1 MPIQVNTRQ
10 SPLSEIFFLPRV
22 NPTSKIR
29 SFVPVKTTHLNIV
42 NLLFPIFNFQFSI
55 IMEEIAEIINGTL
68 HAGTPVKIT
77 EYSIDS
83 RSVVDP
89 VHTLFFAL
97 KGRNHNAHD
106 YIHTLYDDGIRS
118 FVISEFRDSFRQLT
132 EANFI
137 MVPNVLAALQ
147 LLAAHHR
154 QQVQA
159 EVIGITGSN
168 GKTVV
173 KEWLYQ
179 LLVNDYFVYRS
190 PRSYNSQVGVP
201 LSLLGIDRKA
211 DLAIIEAGIS
221 QKGEMQ
227 RLQQMIR
234 PDMGIFTHLG
244 DAHAENF
251 SSQQEKLAEKAL
263 LFSSC
268 KWIIGQDGKA
278 LDFIK
283 TQVPSTVSFLTW
295 GENHTA
301 NVQVKTLNVSSIRRE
316 VEVTYQYKTFVL
328 RIPFVD
334 IASFENCMNAVCVL
348 ILKQQEPSRITEK
361 VARLSAIAMRLEIKE
376 GINNCTLINDYYN
389 SDPSSFQLALNI
401 LATQDASKERVV
413 ILSDFMDTGR
423 AGSDLYPSIAETLRQ
438 ANISLFIGIGK
449 RLSEQRHDFASNS
462 RFYEDTEHFLRQEE
476 RENFK
481 DQVILIKGARVF
493 QFEFIAGF
501 LQKQSHGTVLEVDLD
516 AMVHNL
522 NHFRRLTDAHLAVM
536 VKAFSY
542 GSGSREIASLLQYHR
557 VDYLMVAFADEGIEL
572 RAAGITIP
580 IAVMNPERE
589 AFDNMI
595 MFNLE
600 PEIYA
605 LDILEDFNGALRKH
619 GIKRFPVH
627 IKLNTGMNRSGF
639 DERDI
644 PRLLAFFEAERAVYI
659 RSLFSHLAGSDE
671 AVHDEF
677 TLGQI
682 HLFERMTQQIQA
694 RFDYKIW
701 RHILNSA
708 GIERF
713 PRYHFDMVRLGIGL
727 HGISAV
733 QADLIPVSSF
743 KTYISSIREVPEGQS
758 IGYGRKSFTSRPSR
772 IAVIMVGYA
781 DGLNRHLSN
790 RAGQVFVKG
799 KRVPIIGNICM
810 DTCMI
815 DVTGTDAAVGDEV
828 EIFGKHIPVTKVAEQ
843 LGTIPYEV
851 LTGISQRV
859 KRVYY
864 KE

>member
-1 MPIQVNTRQ
+1 MN
-10 SPLSEIFFLPRV
+10 EI
-22 NPTSKIR
+22 T
-29 SFVPVKTTHLNIV
+29 
-42 NLLFPIFNFQFSI
+42 
-55 IMEEIAEIINGTL
+55 EIINGTL
-68 HAGTPVKIT
+68 HSGIPVEIT

-83 RSVVDP
+83 RSVVTRE
-89 VHTLFFAL
+89 HTLFFAL
-97 KGRNHNAHD
+97 TGNNHNGHD
-106 YIHTLYDDGIRS
+106 YIRTLYTDGVRA
-118 FVISEFRDSFRQLT
+118 FVISEFREEFNQLT
-132 EANFI
+132 GANF
-137 MVPNVLAALQ
+137 MVVENVLTALQ
-147 LLAAHHR
+147 QLAAHHR
-154 QQVQA
+154 QHTQA

-179 LLVNDYFVYRS
+179 LLANDHAVYRS

-201 LSLLGIDRKA
+201 LSLLGIDPKTEI
-211 DLAIIEAGIS
+211 AIIEAGIS

-227 RLQQMIR
+227 HLQQMIQ
-234 PDMGIFTHLG
+234 PTIGIFTHLG
-244 DAHAENF
+244 DAHGENF
-251 SSQQEKLAEKAL
+251 ASREEKLAEKAQ
-263 LFSSC
+263 LFTSC
-268 KWIIGQDGKA
+268 QWVIGQTGEA
-278 LDFIK
+278 LEYIK
-283 TQVPSTVSFLTW
+283 TRVPSTTSFLLW
-295 GENHTA
+295 GEDPKADIHVKTMNIALGHRE
-301 NVQVKTLNVSSIRRE
+301 VQV
-316 VEVTYQYKTFVL
+316 TFGNKHFIL
-328 RIPFVD
+328 DIPFPD
-334 IASFENCMNAVCVL
+334 IASYENCMNAVSIL
-348 ILKQQEPSRITEK
+348 LLKQYSPDVITSR
-361 VARLSAIAMRLEIKE
+361 VQQLSAIAMRMEIKD
-376 GINNCTLINDYYN
+376 GINNCTLVNDYYN

-413 ILSDFMDTGR
+413 ILSDFMDTGK
-423 AGSDLYPSIAETLRQ
+423 AGDDLYPSIAETLRQ

-449 RLSEQRHDFASNS
+449 HLSEHRHDFSANS

-476 RENFK
+476 RDNFNN
-481 DQVILIKGARVF
+481 QIILIKGARAF
-493 QFEFIAGF
+493 QFEYIAGF
-501 LQKQSHGTVLEVDLD
+501 LQKQSHSTILEVDLD

-522 NHFRRLTDAHLAVM
+522 NHFRSLTDAHIAVM

-542 GSGSREIASLLQYHR
+542 GSGSREVASLLQYHR

-605 LDILEDFNGALRKH
+605 LDILEDFNRALNKH

-639 DERDI
+639 DEQDI
-644 PRLLAFFEAERAVYI
+644 PYLLEFFQTERSVYI
-659 RSLFSHLAGSDE
+659 RSMFSHLAGSDE
-671 AVHDEF
+671 TMHDEF

-682 HLFERMTQQIQA
+682 HLFERMTERIQA
-694 RFDYKIW
+694 QFNYKIW

-713 PRYHFDMVRLGIGL
+713 PQYHFDMVRLGIGL
-727 HGISAV
+727 HGISATHANL
-733 QADLIPVSSF
+733 QPVSSF

-758 IGYGRKSFTSRPSR
+758 IGYGRKSYTTRPSR
-772 IAVIMVGYA
+772 IAVIPVGYA

-790 RAGQVFVKG
+790 RVGNVFIKG

-815 DVTGTDAAVGDEV
+815 DVTDTNATIGDEV
-828 EIFGKHIPVTKVAEQ
+828 EIFGKHILVTELSKQ
-843 LGTIPYEV
+843 LGTIPYEI
-851 LTGISQRV
+851 LTGISHRV

>member
-1 MPIQVNTRQ
+1 MN
-10 SPLSEIFFLPRV
+10 
-22 NPTSKIR
+22 
-29 SFVPVKTTHLNIV
+29 
-42 NLLFPIFNFQFSI
+42 
-55 IMEEIAEIINGTL
+55 EIAEIINGTL
-68 HAGTPVKIT
+68 HSGIPVEIM

-83 RSVVDP
+83 RSVVTP
-89 VHTLFFAL
+89 EHTLFFAL
-97 KGRNHNAHD
+97 TGNNHNGHD
-106 YIHTLYDDGIRS
+106 YIRTLYSDGMRA
-118 FVISEFRDSFRQLT
+118 FVISEFREEFNQLT
-132 EANFI
+132 GANFI
-137 MVPNVLAALQ
+137 VVENVLTALQ
-147 LLAAHHR
+147 QLAAHHR
-154 QQVQA
+154 QHTQA

-179 LLVNDYFVYRS
+179 LLVNDHAVYRS

-201 LSLLGIDRKA
+201 LSLLGIDPKTEI
-211 DLAIIEAGIS
+211 AIIEAGIS

-227 RLQQMIR
+227 HLQQMIQ
-234 PDMGIFTHLG
+234 PTIGIFTHLG
-244 DAHAENF
+244 DAHGENF
-251 SSQQEKLAEKAL
+251 ASREEKLAEKAQ
-263 LFSSC
+263 LFTSC
-268 KWIIGQDGKA
+268 QWVIGQTGEA
-278 LDFIK
+278 LEYIK
-283 TQVPSTVSFLTW
+283 TRVPSTTSFLLW
-295 GENHTA
+295 GEDPKADIHVKTMNIALGHRE
-301 NVQVKTLNVSSIRRE
+301 VQV
-316 VEVTYQYKTFVL
+316 TFGNKHFIL
-328 RIPFVD
+328 DIPFPD
-334 IASFENCMNAVCVL
+334 IASYENCMNAVSIL
-348 ILKQQEPSRITEK
+348 LLKQYSPNVIISR
-361 VARLSAIAMRLEIKE
+361 VQQLSAIAMRMEIKD
-376 GINNCTLINDYYN
+376 GINNCTLVNDYYN

-413 ILSDFMDTGR
+413 ILSDFMDTGKS
-423 AGSDLYPSIAETLRQ
+423 GDDLYPSIAETLRQ

-449 RLSEQRHDFASNS
+449 HLSEHRHDFAANS

-476 RENFK
+476 RDNFNN
-481 DQVILIKGARVF
+481 QIILIKGARAF
-493 QFEFIAGF
+493 QLEYIAGF
-501 LQKQSHGTVLEVDLD
+501 LQKQSHSTILEVDLD

-522 NHFRRLTDAHLAVM
+522 NHFRSLTDAHIAVM

-605 LDILEDFNGALRKH
+605 LDILEDFNQALNKH

-639 DERDI
+639 DEQDI
-644 PRLLAFFEAERAVYI
+644 PQLLEFFGTERSVYI
-659 RSLFSHLAGSDE
+659 RSIFSHLAGSDE
-671 AVHDEF
+671 TMHDEF

-682 HLFERMTQQIQA
+682 HLFERMTERIQTQ
-694 RFDYKIW
+694 FNYKIW

-713 PRYHFDMVRLGIGL
+713 PQYHFDMVRLGIGL
-727 HGISAV
+727 HGISATHANL
-733 QADLIPVSSF
+733 QPVSSF
-743 KTYISSIREVPEGQS
+743 KTYISSIRNVPEGQS
-758 IGYGRKSFTSRPSR
+758 IGYGRKSYTTRSSR
-772 IAVIMVGYA
+772 IAVIPVGYA

-790 RAGQVFVKG
+790 RVGNVFIKG

-815 DVTGTDAAVGDEV
+815 DVTDTNATIGDEV
-828 EIFGKHIPVTKVAEQ
+828 EIFGKHILVTELSEQ
-843 LGTIPYEV
+843 LGTIPYEI
-851 LTGISQRV
+851 LTGISHRV

>member
-1 MPIQVNTRQ
+1 MN
-10 SPLSEIFFLPRV
+10 
-22 NPTSKIR
+22 
-29 SFVPVKTTHLNIV
+29 
-42 NLLFPIFNFQFSI
+42 
-55 IMEEIAEIINGTL
+55 EIAEIINGTL
-68 HAGTPVKIT
+68 HSGIPVEIT

-83 RSVVDP
+83 RSVVTP
-89 VHTLFFAL
+89 EHTLFFAL
-97 KGRNHNAHD
+97 TGNNHNGHD
-106 YIHTLYDDGIRS
+106 YIRTLYTDGVRA
-118 FVISEFRDSFRQLT
+118 FVISEFREEFNQLT
-132 EANFI
+132 GANFI
-137 MVPNVLAALQ
+137 VVENVLTALQ
-147 LLAAHHR
+147 QLAAHHR
-154 QQVQA
+154 QHTQA

-179 LLVNDYFVYRS
+179 LLANDHAVYRS

-201 LSLLGIDRKA
+201 LSLLGIDPKTEI
-211 DLAIIEAGIS
+211 AIIEAGIS

-227 RLQQMIR
+227 HLQQMIQ
-234 PDMGIFTHLG
+234 PTIGIFTHLG
-244 DAHAENF
+244 DAHGENF
-251 SSQQEKLAEKAL
+251 ASREEKLAEKAQ
-263 LFSSC
+263 LFTSC
-268 KWIIGQDGKA
+268 QWVIGQTGEA
-278 LDFIK
+278 LEYIK
-283 TQVPSTVSFLTW
+283 TRVPSTTSFLLW
-295 GENHTA
+295 GEDPKADIHVKTMNIALGHRE
-301 NVQVKTLNVSSIRRE
+301 VQV
-316 VEVTYQYKTFVL
+316 TFGNKHFIL
-328 RIPFVD
+328 DIPFPD
-334 IASFENCMNAVCVL
+334 IASYENCMNAVSIL
-348 ILKQQEPSRITEK
+348 LLKQYSPDVITSR
-361 VARLSAIAMRLEIKE
+361 VQQLSAIAMRMEIKD
-376 GINNCTLINDYYN
+376 GINNCTLVNDYYN

-413 ILSDFMDTGR
+413 ILSDFMDTGK
-423 AGSDLYPSIAETLRQ
+423 AGDDLYPSIAETLRQ

-449 RLSEQRHDFASNS
+449 HLSEHRHDFSANS

-476 RENFK
+476 RDNFNN
-481 DQVILIKGARVF
+481 QIILIKGARAF
-493 QFEFIAGF
+493 QFEYIAGF
-501 LQKQSHGTVLEVDLD
+501 LQKQSHSTILEVDLD

-522 NHFRRLTDAHLAVM
+522 NHFRSLTDAHIAVM

-605 LDILEDFNGALRKH
+605 LDILEDFNRALNKH

-639 DERDI
+639 DEQDL
-644 PRLLAFFEAERAVYI
+644 PQLLEFFQTERSVYI
-659 RSLFSHLAGSDE
+659 RSMFSHLAGSDE
-671 AVHDEF
+671 TVHDEF

-682 HLFERMTQQIQA
+682 HLFERMTERIQA
-694 RFDYKIW
+694 QFNYKIW

-713 PRYHFDMVRLGIGL
+713 PQYHFDMVRLGIGL
-727 HGISAV
+727 HGISATHANL
-733 QADLIPVSSF
+733 QPVSSF
-743 KTYISSIREVPEGQS
+743 KTYISSIRNVPTDQS
-758 IGYGRKSFTSRPSR
+758 IGYGRKSYTTRPSR
-772 IAVIMVGYA
+772 IAVIPVGYA

-790 RAGQVFVKG
+790 RVGNVFIKG

-815 DVTGTDAAVGDEV
+815 DVTDTNATIGDEV
-828 EIFGKHIPVTKVAEQ
+828 EIFGKHILVSELSEQ
-843 LGTIPYEV
+843 LGTIPYEI
-851 LTGISQRV
+851 LTGISHRV

>member
-1 MPIQVNTRQ
+1 MN
-10 SPLSEIFFLPRV
+10 
-22 NPTSKIR
+22 
-29 SFVPVKTTHLNIV
+29 
-42 NLLFPIFNFQFSI
+42 
-55 IMEEIAEIINGTL
+55 EIAEIINGTL
-68 HAGTPVKIT
+68 HSGIPVEIM

-83 RSVVDP
+83 RSVVTP
-89 VHTLFFAL
+89 EHTLFFAL
-97 KGRNHNAHD
+97 TGNNHNGHD
-106 YIHTLYDDGIRS
+106 YIRTLYSDGMRA
-118 FVISEFRDSFRQLT
+118 FVISEFREEFNQLT
-132 EANFI
+132 GANFI
-137 MVPNVLAALQ
+137 VVENVLTALQ
-147 LLAAHHR
+147 QLAAHHR
-154 QQVQA
+154 QHMQA

-179 LLVNDYFVYRS
+179 LLANDHTVYRS

-201 LSLLGIDRKA
+201 LSLLGIDPKTEI
-211 DLAIIEAGIS
+211 AIIEAGIS

-227 RLQQMIR
+227 HLLQMIQ
-234 PDMGIFTHLG
+234 PTIGIFTHLG
-244 DAHAENF
+244 DAHGENF
-251 SSQQEKLAEKAL
+251 ASKEEKLAEKAQ
-263 LFSSC
+263 LFTSC
-268 KWIIGQDGKA
+268 QWVIGQTGEA
-278 LDFIK
+278 LEYIK
-283 TQVPSTVSFLTW
+283 TRVPSTTSFLLW
-295 GENHTA
+295 GEDPQADIHVKTMNITLGHRE
-301 NVQVKTLNVSSIRRE
+301 VQV
-316 VEVTYQYKTFVL
+316 TFGNKHFIL
-328 RIPFVD
+328 DIPFPD
-334 IASFENCMNAVCVL
+334 IASYENCMSAVSIL
-348 ILKQQEPSRITEK
+348 LLKQYSPDVITSR
-361 VARLSAIAMRLEIKE
+361 VQQLSAIAMRMEIKD
-376 GINNCTLINDYYN
+376 GINNCTLVNDYYN

-413 ILSDFMDTGR
+413 ILSDFMDTGKS
-423 AGSDLYPSIAETLRQ
+423 GDDLYPSIAETLRQ

-449 RLSEQRHDFASNS
+449 HLSEHRHDFAANS

-476 RENFK
+476 RDNFNN
-481 DQVILIKGARVF
+481 QIILIKGARAF
-493 QFEFIAGF
+493 QLEYIAGF
-501 LQKQSHGTVLEVDLD
+501 LQKQSHSTILEVDLD

-522 NHFRRLTDAHLAVM
+522 NHFRSLTDAHIAVM

-605 LDILEDFNGALRKH
+605 LDILEDFNQALNKH
-619 GIKRFPVH
+619 GIKRFPIH

-639 DERDI
+639 DEQDI
-644 PRLLAFFEAERAVYI
+644 PQLLEFFEAERSVYI
-659 RSLFSHLAGSDE
+659 RSIFSHLAGSDE
-671 AVHDEF
+671 AKHDEF
-677 TLGQI
+677 TLEQI
-682 HLFERMTQQIQA
+682 HLFERMTDCIQSQ
-694 RFDYKIW
+694 FNYKIW

-713 PRYHFDMVRLGIGL
+713 PQYHFDMVRLGIGL
-727 HGISAV
+727 HGISAANAQL
-733 QADLIPVSSF
+733 QAVSSF
-743 KTYISSIREVPEGQS
+743 KTYISSIRDVPEGQS
-758 IGYGRKSFTSRPSR
+758 IGYGRKSYTTRPSR
-772 IAVIMVGYA
+772 IAVIPVGYA

-790 RAGQVFVKG
+790 RVGNVFVKG

-815 DVTGTDAAVGDEV
+815 DITDTDATIGDEV
-828 EIFGKHIPVTKVAEQ
+828 EIFGKHIPVTELAEQ

-851 LTGISQRV
+851 LTSVSFRV

>member
-1 MPIQVNTRQ
+1 MK
-10 SPLSEIFFLPRV
+10 EIA
-22 NPTSKIR
+22 
-29 SFVPVKTTHLNIV
+29 
-42 NLLFPIFNFQFSI
+42 SI
-55 IMEEIAEIINGTL
+55 IQGQLRQGIPVEIAE
-68 HAGTPVKIT
+68 
-77 EYSIDS
+77 YCIDS
-83 RSVVDP
+83 RSVVAP
-89 VHTLFFAL
+89 EHTLFFAL
-97 KGRNHNAHD
+97 KGNNHNAHD
-106 YIHTLYDDGIRS
+106 YLPTLYADGVRA
-118 FVISEFRDSFRQLT
+118 FVISEYRKAFDSLP

-137 MVPNVLAALQ
+137 IVADVLIALQQLAAY
-147 LLAAHHR
+147 HR
-154 QQVQA
+154 QQSRA

-179 LLVNDYFVYRS
+179 LLTHDHNVYRS

-201 LSLLGIDRKA
+201 LSLLGIDSKA
-211 DLAIIEAGIS
+211 EIAIIEAGIS

-234 PDMGIFTHLG
+234 PQIGIFTHMG
-244 DAHAENF
+244 DAHDENF
-251 SSQQEKLAEKAL
+251 TSKEEKLAEKAR
-263 LFSSC
+263 LFTEC
-268 KWIIGQDGKA
+268 KWVIGQAGEA
-278 LDFIK
+278 LNFIK
-283 TQVPSTVSFLTW
+283 KQVPATVTFLTW
-295 GENHTA
+295 SEDTEA
-301 NVQVKTLNVSSIRRE
+301 NVKVKTVNISHDRRE
-316 VEVTYQYKTFVL
+316 VKVMYGENTFIL
-328 RIPFVD
+328 DIPFSD

-348 ILKQQEPSRITEK
+348 LLKGYTPESIVPRIS
-361 VARLSAIAMRLEIKE
+361 RLSAIAMRLEIKE
-376 GINNCTLINDYYN
+376 GINNCTLVNDYYN
-389 SDPSSFQLALNI
+389 SDPSSFQLALNM

-413 ILSDFMDTGR
+413 ILSDFMDSGKEANT
-423 AGSDLYPSIAETLRQ
+423 LYPSIAEMLRQ

-449 RLSEQRHDFASNS
+449 HLSDHHHDFAPNS
-462 RFYEDTEHFLRQEE
+462 RFYENTEHFLKQED
-476 RENFK
+476 RDNFR

-501 LQKQSHGTVLEVDLD
+501 LQKQSHGTILEVDLD

-522 NHFRRLTDAHLAVM
+522 NHFRSLTDAHIAVM

-572 RAAGITIP
+572 RAAGVTIP

-605 LDILEDFNGALRKH
+605 LDILEDFNRSLAKH

-644 PRLLAFFEAERAVYI
+644 PRLLDFFNTERSVYI
-659 RSLFSHLAGSDE
+659 RSMFSHLAGSDE
-671 AVHDEF
+671 TVHDEF

-682 HLFERMTQQIQA
+682 HLFERMTEQIQS
-694 RFDYKIW
+694 RFNYKIW

-727 HGISAV
+727 HGISADNAPL
-733 QADLIPVSSF
+733 QPVSSF
-743 KTYISSIREVPEGQS
+743 KTYISSIRDVAEGQS
-758 IGYGRKSFTSRPSR
+758 IGYGRKSYTTRPSR
-772 IAVIMVGYA
+772 IAVISVGYA

-790 RAGQVFVKG
+790 RVGNVFVKG

-815 DVTGTDAAVGDEV
+815 DVTDTDAAIGDEV
-828 EIFGKHIPVTKVAEQ
+828 EIFGKHIPVTELAKQ
-843 LGTIPYEV
+843 LGTIPYEI

>member
-1 MPIQVNTRQ
+1 MN
-10 SPLSEIFFLPRV
+10 
-22 NPTSKIR
+22 
-29 SFVPVKTTHLNIV
+29 
-42 NLLFPIFNFQFSI
+42 
-55 IMEEIAEIINGTL
+55 EIAEIINGTL
-68 HAGTPVKIT
+68 HSGIPVEIM

-83 RSVVDP
+83 RSVVTP
-89 VHTLFFAL
+89 EHTLFLAL
-97 KGRNHNAHD
+97 TGNNHNGHD
-106 YIHTLYDDGIRS
+106 YIRTLYSDGMRA
-118 FVISEFRDSFRQLT
+118 FVISEFREEFNQLT
-132 EANFI
+132 GANFI
-137 MVPNVLAALQ
+137 VVENVLTALQ
-147 LLAAHHR
+147 QLAAHHR
-154 QQVQA
+154 QHTQA

-179 LLVNDYFVYRS
+179 LLVNDHAVYRS

-201 LSLLGIDRKA
+201 LSLLGIDPKTEI
-211 DLAIIEAGIS
+211 AIIEAGIS
-221 QKGEMQ
+221 LKGEMQ
-227 RLQQMIR
+227 HLQQMIQ
-234 PDMGIFTHLG
+234 PTIGIFTHLG
-244 DAHAENF
+244 DAHGENF
-251 SSQQEKLAEKAL
+251 ASKEEKLAEKAQ
-263 LFSSC
+263 LFTSC
-268 KWIIGQDGKA
+268 QWVIGQTGEA
-278 LDFIK
+278 LEYIK
-283 TQVPSTVSFLTW
+283 TRVPSTTSFLLW
-295 GENHTA
+295 GEDPKADIHVKTMNIALGHRE
-301 NVQVKTLNVSSIRRE
+301 VQV
-316 VEVTYQYKTFVL
+316 TFGNKHFIL
-328 RIPFVD
+328 DIPFPD
-334 IASFENCMNAVCVL
+334 IASYENCMNAVSIL
-348 ILKQQEPSRITEK
+348 LLKQYSPNVIISR
-361 VARLSAIAMRLEIKE
+361 VQQLSAIAMRMEIKD
-376 GINNCTLINDYYN
+376 GINNCTLVNDYYN

-413 ILSDFMDTGR
+413 ILSDFMDTGKS
-423 AGSDLYPSIAETLRQ
+423 GDDLYPSIAETLRQ

-449 RLSEQRHDFASNS
+449 HLSEHRHDFAANS

-476 RENFK
+476 RDNFNN
-481 DQVILIKGARVF
+481 QIILIKGARAF
-493 QFEFIAGF
+493 QLEYIAGF
-501 LQKQSHGTVLEVDLD
+501 LQKQSHSTILEVDLD

-522 NHFRRLTDAHLAVM
+522 NHFRSLTDAHIAVM

-605 LDILEDFNGALRKH
+605 LDILEDFNQALNKH

-639 DERDI
+639 DEQDI
-644 PRLLAFFEAERAVYI
+644 PQLLEFFGTERSVYI
-659 RSLFSHLAGSDE
+659 RSIFSHLAGSDE
-671 AVHDEF
+671 TMHDEF

-682 HLFERMTQQIQA
+682 HLFERMTERIQTQ
-694 RFDYKIW
+694 FNYKIW

-713 PRYHFDMVRLGIGL
+713 PQYHFDLVRLGIGL
-727 HGISAV
+727 HGISATNAQL
-733 QADLIPVSSF
+733 QAVSSF
-743 KTYISSIREVPEGQS
+743 KTYISSIRNVPEGQS
-758 IGYGRKSFTSRPSR
+758 IGYGRKSYTTRPSR
-772 IAVIMVGYA
+772 IAVIPVGYA

-790 RAGQVFVKG
+790 RAGNVFVKG

-815 DVTGTDAAVGDEV
+815 DITDTDATIGDEV
-828 EIFGKHIPVTKVAEQ
+828 EIFGKHIPVSELAEQ
-843 LGTIPYEV
+843 LGTIPYEI
-851 LTGISQRV
+851 LTGISFRV

>member
-1 MPIQVNTRQ
+1 MN
-10 SPLSEIFFLPRV
+10 
-22 NPTSKIR
+22 
-29 SFVPVKTTHLNIV
+29 
-42 NLLFPIFNFQFSI
+42 
-55 IMEEIAEIINGTL
+55 EIAEIINGTL
-68 HAGTPVKIT
+68 HSGIPVEIM

-83 RSVVDP
+83 RSVVTP
-89 VHTLFFAL
+89 EHTLFFAL
-97 KGRNHNAHD
+97 TGNNHNGHD
-106 YIHTLYDDGIRS
+106 YIRTLYSDGMRA
-118 FVISEFRDSFRQLT
+118 FVISEFREEFNQLT
-132 EANFI
+132 GANFI
-137 MVPNVLAALQ
+137 VVENVLTALQ
-147 LLAAHHR
+147 QLAAHHR
-154 QQVQA
+154 QHTQA

-179 LLVNDYFVYRS
+179 LLANDHAVYRS

-201 LSLLGIDRKA
+201 LSLLGIDPKTEI
-211 DLAIIEAGIS
+211 AIIEAGIS

-227 RLQQMIR
+227 HLQQMIQ
-234 PDMGIFTHLG
+234 PTIGIFTHLG
-244 DAHAENF
+244 DAHGENF
-251 SSQQEKLAEKAL
+251 ASKEEKLAEKAQ
-263 LFSSC
+263 LFTSC
-268 KWIIGQDGKA
+268 QWVIGQTGEA
-278 LDFIK
+278 LEYIK
-283 TQVPSTVSFLTW
+283 TRVPSTTSFLLW
-295 GENHTA
+295 GEDPKADIHVKTMDIA
-301 NVQVKTLNVSSIRRE
+301 LGHREVQV
-316 VEVTYQYKTFVL
+316 TFGNKHFIL
-328 RIPFVD
+328 DIPFPD
-334 IASFENCMNAVCVL
+334 IASYENCMNAVSIL
-348 ILKQQEPSRITEK
+348 LLKQYSPNVIISR
-361 VARLSAIAMRLEIKE
+361 VQQLSAIAMRMEIKD
-376 GINNCTLINDYYN
+376 GINNCTLVNDYYN

-413 ILSDFMDTGR
+413 ILSDFMDTGKS
-423 AGSDLYPSIAETLRQ
+423 GDDLYPSIAETLRQ

-449 RLSEQRHDFASNS
+449 HLSEHRHDFAANS

-476 RENFK
+476 RDNFNN
-481 DQVILIKGARVF
+481 QIILIKGARAF
-493 QFEFIAGF
+493 QLEYIAGF
-501 LQKQSHGTVLEVDLD
+501 LQKQSHSTILEVDLD

-522 NHFRRLTDAHLAVM
+522 NHFRSLTDAHIAVM

-605 LDILEDFNGALRKH
+605 LDILEDFNQALNKH

-639 DERDI
+639 DEQDI
-644 PRLLAFFEAERAVYI
+644 PQLLEFFGTERSVYI
-659 RSLFSHLAGSDE
+659 RSIFSHLAGSDE
-671 AVHDEF
+671 TMHDEF

-682 HLFERMTQQIQA
+682 HLFERMTERIQTQ
-694 RFDYKIW
+694 FNYKIW

-713 PRYHFDMVRLGIGL
+713 PQYHFDMVRLGIGL
-727 HGISAV
+727 HGISATHANL
-733 QADLIPVSSF
+733 QPVSSF
-743 KTYISSIREVPEGQS
+743 KTYISSIRNVPEGQS
-758 IGYGRKSFTSRPSR
+758 IGYGRKSYTTRSSR
-772 IAVIMVGYA
+772 IAVIPVGYA

-790 RAGQVFVKG
+790 RVGNVFIKG

-815 DVTGTDAAVGDEV
+815 DVTDTNAAIGDEV
-828 EIFGKHIPVTKVAEQ
+828 EIFGKHILVTELSEQ
-843 LGTIPYEV
+843 LGTIPYEI
-851 LTGISQRV
+851 LTGISHRV

>member
-1 MPIQVNTRQ
+1 MN
-10 SPLSEIFFLPRV
+10 
-22 NPTSKIR
+22 
-29 SFVPVKTTHLNIV
+29 
-42 NLLFPIFNFQFSI
+42 
-55 IMEEIAEIINGTL
+55 EIAEIINGTL
-68 HAGTPVKIT
+68 HSGIPVEII

-83 RSVVDP
+83 RSVVTP
-89 VHTLFFAL
+89 EHTLFFAL
-97 KGRNHNAHD
+97 TGNNHNGHD
-106 YIHTLYDDGIRS
+106 YIRTLYSDGMRA
-118 FVISEFRDSFRQLT
+118 FVISEFREEFNQLT
-132 EANFI
+132 GANFI
-137 MVPNVLAALQ
+137 VVENVLTALQ
-147 LLAAHHR
+147 QLAAHHR
-154 QQVQA
+154 QHTQA

-179 LLVNDYFVYRS
+179 LLANDHAVYRS

-201 LSLLGIDRKA
+201 LSLLGIDPKTEI
-211 DLAIIEAGIS
+211 AIIEAGIS

-227 RLQQMIR
+227 HLQQMIQ
-234 PDMGIFTHLG
+234 PTIGIFTHLG
-244 DAHAENF
+244 DAHGENF
-251 SSQQEKLAEKAL
+251 ASKEEKLAEKAQ
-263 LFSSC
+263 LFTSC
-268 KWIIGQDGKA
+268 QWVIGQTGEA
-278 LDFIK
+278 LEYIK
-283 TQVPSTVSFLTW
+283 TRVPSTTSFLLW
-295 GENHTA
+295 GEDPKADIHVKTMDIA
-301 NVQVKTLNVSSIRRE
+301 LGHREVQV
-316 VEVTYQYKTFVL
+316 TFGNKHFIL
-328 RIPFVD
+328 DIPFPD
-334 IASFENCMNAVCVL
+334 IASYENCMNAVSIL
-348 ILKQQEPSRITEK
+348 LLKQYSPNVIISR
-361 VARLSAIAMRLEIKE
+361 VQQLSAIAMRMEIKD
-376 GINNCTLINDYYN
+376 GINNCTLVNDYYN

-413 ILSDFMDTGR
+413 ILSDFMDTGK
-423 AGSDLYPSIAETLRQ
+423 ADDDLYPSIAETLRQ

-449 RLSEQRHDFASNS
+449 HLSEHRHDFAANS

-476 RENFK
+476 RDNFNN
-481 DQVILIKGARVF
+481 QIILIKGARAF
-493 QFEFIAGF
+493 QLEYIAGF
-501 LQKQSHGTVLEVDLD
+501 LQKQSHSTILEVDLD

-522 NHFRRLTDAHLAVM
+522 NHFRSLTDAHIAVM

-605 LDILEDFNGALRKH
+605 LDILEDFNQALNKH

-639 DERDI
+639 DEQDI
-644 PRLLAFFEAERAVYI
+644 PQLLEFFGTERSVYI
-659 RSLFSHLAGSDE
+659 RSIFSHLAGSDE
-671 AVHDEF
+671 TMHDEF

-682 HLFERMTQQIQA
+682 HLFERMTERIQTQ
-694 RFDYKIW
+694 FNYKIW

-713 PRYHFDMVRLGIGL
+713 PQYHFDMVRLGIGL
-727 HGISAV
+727 HGISATHANL
-733 QADLIPVSSF
+733 QPVSSF
-743 KTYISSIREVPEGQS
+743 KTYISSIRNVPEGQS
-758 IGYGRKSFTSRPSR
+758 IGYGRKSYTTRSSR
-772 IAVIMVGYA
+772 IAVIPVGYA

-790 RAGQVFVKG
+790 RVGNVFIKG

-815 DVTGTDAAVGDEV
+815 DVTDTNATIGDEV
-828 EIFGKHIPVTKVAEQ
+828 EIFGKHILVTELSEQ
-843 LGTIPYEV
+843 LGTIPYEI
-851 LTGISQRV
+851 LTGISHRV

>member
-1 MPIQVNTRQ
+1 MN
-10 SPLSEIFFLPRV
+10 EI
-22 NPTSKIR
+22 T
-29 SFVPVKTTHLNIV
+29 
-42 NLLFPIFNFQFSI
+42 
-55 IMEEIAEIINGTL
+55 EIINGTL
-68 HAGTPVKIT
+68 HSGIPVEIT

-83 RSVVDP
+83 RSVVTP
-89 VHTLFFAL
+89 EHTLFFAL
-97 KGRNHNAHD
+97 TGNNHNGHD
-106 YIHTLYDDGIRS
+106 YIRTLYSDGVRA
-118 FVISEFRDSFRQLT
+118 FVISEFREEFNQLT
-132 EANFI
+132 DANFI
-137 MVPNVLAALQ
+137 VVENVLTALQ
-147 LLAAHHR
+147 QLAAHHR
-154 QQVQA
+154 QHTQA

-179 LLVNDYFVYRS
+179 LLANDHAVYRS

-201 LSLLGIDRKA
+201 LSLLGIDPKTEI
-211 DLAIIEAGIS
+211 AIIEAGIS

-227 RLQQMIR
+227 HLQQMIQ
-234 PDMGIFTHLG
+234 PTIGIFTHLG
-244 DAHAENF
+244 DAHGENF
-251 SSQQEKLAEKAL
+251 ASREEKLAEKAQ
-263 LFSSC
+263 LFTSC
-268 KWIIGQDGKA
+268 QWVIGQTGEA
-278 LDFIK
+278 LEYIK
-283 TQVPSTVSFLTW
+283 TRVPSTTSFLLW
-295 GENHTA
+295 GEDPKADIHVKTMNIALGHRE
-301 NVQVKTLNVSSIRRE
+301 VQV
-316 VEVTYQYKTFVL
+316 TFGNKHFIL
-328 RIPFVD
+328 DIPFPD
-334 IASFENCMNAVCVL
+334 IASYENCMNAVSIL
-348 ILKQQEPSRITEK
+348 LLKQYSPDVITSR
-361 VARLSAIAMRLEIKE
+361 VQQLSAIAMRMEIKD
-376 GINNCTLINDYYN
+376 GINNCTLVNDYYN

-413 ILSDFMDTGR
+413 ILSDFMDTGK
-423 AGSDLYPSIAETLRQ
+423 AGDDLYPSIAETLRQ

-449 RLSEQRHDFASNS
+449 HLSGHRHDFSANS

-476 RENFK
+476 RDNFNN
-481 DQVILIKGARVF
+481 QIILIKGARAF
-493 QFEFIAGF
+493 QFEYIAGF
-501 LQKQSHGTVLEVDLD
+501 LQKQSHSTILEVDLD

-522 NHFRRLTDAHLAVM
+522 NHFRSLTDAHIAVM

-605 LDILEDFNGALRKH
+605 LDILEDFNRALNKH

-639 DERDI
+639 DEQDLTQ
-644 PRLLAFFEAERAVYI
+644 LLEFFKTERSVYI
-659 RSLFSHLAGSDE
+659 RSMFSHLAGSDE
-671 AVHDEF
+671 TMHDEF

-682 HLFERMTQQIQA
+682 HLFERMTERIQA
-694 RFDYKIW
+694 QFNYKIW

-713 PRYHFDMVRLGIGL
+713 PQYHFDMVRLGIGL
-727 HGISAV
+727 HGISATHANL
-733 QADLIPVSSF
+733 QPVSSF
-743 KTYISSIREVPEGQS
+743 KTYISSIRKVPEGQS
-758 IGYGRKSFTSRPSR
+758 IGYGRKSYTTRPSR
-772 IAVIMVGYA
+772 IAVIPVGYA

-790 RAGQVFVKG
+790 RVGNVFIKG

-815 DVTGTDAAVGDEV
+815 DVTDTNAAIGDEV
-828 EIFGKHIPVTKVAEQ
+828 EIFGKHILVSELSEQ
-843 LGTIPYEV
+843 LGTIPYEI
-851 LTGISQRV
+851 LTGISHRV

>member
-1 MPIQVNTRQ
+1 MN
-10 SPLSEIFFLPRV
+10 
-22 NPTSKIR
+22 
-29 SFVPVKTTHLNIV
+29 
-42 NLLFPIFNFQFSI
+42 
-55 IMEEIAEIINGTL
+55 EIAEIINGTL
-68 HAGTPVKIT
+68 HSGIPVEIT

-83 RSVVDP
+83 RSVVTP
-89 VHTLFFAL
+89 EHTLFFAL
-97 KGRNHNAHD
+97 TGNNHNGHD
-106 YIHTLYDDGIRS
+106 YIRTLYTDGVRA
-118 FVISEFRDSFRQLT
+118 FVISEFREEFNQLT
-132 EANFI
+132 GANFI
-137 MVPNVLAALQ
+137 VVENVLTALQ
-147 LLAAHHR
+147 QLAAHHR
-154 QQVQA
+154 QHTQA

-179 LLVNDYFVYRS
+179 LLANDHAVYRS

-201 LSLLGIDRKA
+201 LSLLGIDPKTEI
-211 DLAIIEAGIS
+211 AIIEAGIS

-227 RLQQMIR
+227 HLQQMIQ
-234 PDMGIFTHLG
+234 PTIGIFTHLG
-244 DAHAENF
+244 DAHGENF
-251 SSQQEKLAEKAL
+251 ASREEKLAEKAQ
-263 LFSSC
+263 LFTSC
-268 KWIIGQDGKA
+268 QWVIGQTGEA
-278 LDFIK
+278 LEYIK
-283 TQVPSTVSFLTW
+283 TRVPSTTSFLLW
-295 GENHTA
+295 GEDPKADIHVKTMNIALGHRE
-301 NVQVKTLNVSSIRRE
+301 VQV
-316 VEVTYQYKTFVL
+316 TFGNKHFIL
-328 RIPFVD
+328 DIPFPD
-334 IASFENCMNAVCVL
+334 IASYENCMNAVSIL
-348 ILKQQEPSRITEK
+348 LLKQYSPDVITSR
-361 VARLSAIAMRLEIKE
+361 VQQLSAIAMRMEIKD
-376 GINNCTLINDYYN
+376 GINNCTLVNDYYN

-413 ILSDFMDTGR
+413 ILSDFMDTGK
-423 AGSDLYPSIAETLRQ
+423 AGDDLYPSIAETLRQ

-449 RLSEQRHDFASNS
+449 HLSEHRHDFAANS

-476 RENFK
+476 RDNFNN
-481 DQVILIKGARVF
+481 QIILIKGARAF
-493 QFEFIAGF
+493 QFEYIAGF
-501 LQKQSHGTVLEVDLD
+501 LQKQSHSTILEVDLD

-522 NHFRRLTDAHLAVM
+522 NHFRSLTDAHIAVM

-605 LDILEDFNGALRKH
+605 LDILEDFNRALNKH

-639 DERDI
+639 DEQDL
-644 PRLLAFFEAERAVYI
+644 PQLLEFFQTERSVYI
-659 RSLFSHLAGSDE
+659 RSMFSHLAGSDE
-671 AVHDEF
+671 TVHDEF

-682 HLFERMTQQIQA
+682 HLFERMTERIQA
-694 RFDYKIW
+694 QFNYKIW

-713 PRYHFDMVRLGIGL
+713 PQYHFDMVRLGIGL
-727 HGISAV
+727 HGISATHANL
-733 QADLIPVSSF
+733 QPVSSF
-743 KTYISSIREVPEGQS
+743 KTYISSIRNVPTDQS
-758 IGYGRKSFTSRPSR
+758 IGYGRKSYTTRPSR
-772 IAVIMVGYA
+772 IAVIPVGYA

-790 RAGQVFVKG
+790 RVGNVFIKG

-815 DVTGTDAAVGDEV
+815 DVTDTNATIGDEV
-828 EIFGKHIPVTKVAEQ
+828 EIFGKHILVTELSEQ
-843 LGTIPYEV
+843 LGTIPYEI
-851 LTGISQRV
+851 LTGISHRV

>member
-1 MPIQVNTRQ
+1 MN
-10 SPLSEIFFLPRV
+10 
-22 NPTSKIR
+22 
-29 SFVPVKTTHLNIV
+29 
-42 NLLFPIFNFQFSI
+42 
-55 IMEEIAEIINGTL
+55 EIAEIINGTL
-68 HAGTPVKIT
+68 HSGIPVEII

-83 RSVVDP
+83 RSVVTP
-89 VHTLFFAL
+89 EHTLFFAL
-97 KGRNHNAHD
+97 TGNNHNGHD
-106 YIHTLYDDGIRS
+106 YIRTLYSDGMRA
-118 FVISEFRDSFRQLT
+118 FVISEFREEFNQLT
-132 EANFI
+132 GANFI
-137 MVPNVLAALQ
+137 VVENVLTALQ
-147 LLAAHHR
+147 QLAAYHR
-154 QQVQA
+154 QHTQA

-179 LLVNDYFVYRS
+179 LLANDHAVYRS

-201 LSLLGIDRKA
+201 LSLLGIDPKTEI
-211 DLAIIEAGIS
+211 AIIEAGIS

-227 RLQQMIR
+227 HLQQMIQ
-234 PDMGIFTHLG
+234 PTIGIFTHLG
-244 DAHAENF
+244 DAHGENF
-251 SSQQEKLAEKAL
+251 ASKEEKLAEKAQ
-263 LFSSC
+263 LFTSC
-268 KWIIGQDGKA
+268 QWVIGQTGEA
-278 LDFIK
+278 LEYIK
-283 TQVPSTVSFLTW
+283 TRVPSTTSFLLW
-295 GENHTA
+295 GEDPKADIHVKTMDIA
-301 NVQVKTLNVSSIRRE
+301 LGHREVQV
-316 VEVTYQYKTFVL
+316 TFGNKHFIL
-328 RIPFVD
+328 DIPFPD
-334 IASFENCMNAVCVL
+334 IASYENCMNAVSIL
-348 ILKQQEPSRITEK
+348 LLKQYSPNVIISR
-361 VARLSAIAMRLEIKE
+361 VQQLSAIAMRMEIKD
-376 GINNCTLINDYYN
+376 GINNCTLVNDYYN

-413 ILSDFMDTGR
+413 ILSDFMDTGKS
-423 AGSDLYPSIAETLRQ
+423 GDDLYPSIAETLRQ

-449 RLSEQRHDFASNS
+449 HLSEHRHDFAANS

-476 RENFK
+476 RDNFNN
-481 DQVILIKGARVF
+481 QIILIKGARAF
-493 QFEFIAGF
+493 QLEYIAGF
-501 LQKQSHGTVLEVDLD
+501 LQKQSHSTILEVDLD

-522 NHFRRLTDAHLAVM
+522 NHFRSLTDAHIAVM

-605 LDILEDFNGALRKH
+605 LDILEDFNQALNKH

-639 DERDI
+639 DEQDI
-644 PRLLAFFEAERAVYI
+644 PQLLEFFGTERSVYI
-659 RSLFSHLAGSDE
+659 RSIFSHLAGSDE
-671 AVHDEF
+671 TMHDEF

-682 HLFERMTQQIQA
+682 HLFERMTERIQTQ
-694 RFDYKIW
+694 FNYKIW

-713 PRYHFDMVRLGIGL
+713 PQYHFDMVRLGIGL
-727 HGISAV
+727 HGISATHANL
-733 QADLIPVSSF
+733 QPVSSF
-743 KTYISSIREVPEGQS
+743 KTYISSIRNVPEGQS
-758 IGYGRKSFTSRPSR
+758 IGYGRKSYTTRSSR
-772 IAVIMVGYA
+772 IAVIPVGYA

-790 RAGQVFVKG
+790 RVGNVFIKG

-815 DVTGTDAAVGDEV
+815 DVTDTNATIGDEV
-828 EIFGKHIPVTKVAEQ
+828 EIFGKHILVTELSEQ
-843 LGTIPYEV
+843 LGTIPYEI
-851 LTGISQRV
+851 LTGISHRV

>member
-1 MPIQVNTRQ
+1 MN
-10 SPLSEIFFLPRV
+10 
-22 NPTSKIR
+22 
-29 SFVPVKTTHLNIV
+29 
-42 NLLFPIFNFQFSI
+42 
-55 IMEEIAEIINGTL
+55 EIAKIINGTL
-68 HAGTPVKIT
+68 HSGIPVEIT

-83 RSVVDP
+83 RSVVTP
-89 VHTLFFAL
+89 EHTLFFAL
-97 KGRNHNAHD
+97 TGNNHNGHD
-106 YIHTLYDDGIRS
+106 YIRTLYTDGVRA
-118 FVISEFRDSFRQLT
+118 FVISEFREEFNQLT
-132 EANFI
+132 GANFI
-137 MVPNVLAALQ
+137 VVENVLTALQ
-147 LLAAHHR
+147 QLAAHHR
-154 QQVQA
+154 QHMQA

-179 LLVNDYFVYRS
+179 LLANDHTVYRS

-201 LSLLGIDRKA
+201 LSLLGIDPKTEI
-211 DLAIIEAGIS
+211 AIIEAGIS

-227 RLQQMIR
+227 HLQQMIQ
-234 PDMGIFTHLG
+234 PTIGIFTHLG
-244 DAHAENF
+244 DAHGENF
-251 SSQQEKLAEKAL
+251 ASREEKLAEKAQ
-263 LFSSC
+263 LFTSC
-268 KWIIGQDGKA
+268 QWVIGQTGEA
-278 LDFIK
+278 LEYIK
-283 TQVPSTVSFLTW
+283 TRVPSTTSFLLW
-295 GENHTA
+295 GEDPKADIHVKTMNIALGHRE
-301 NVQVKTLNVSSIRRE
+301 VQV
-316 VEVTYQYKTFVL
+316 TFGNKHFIL
-328 RIPFVD
+328 DIPFPD
-334 IASFENCMNAVCVL
+334 IASYENCMNAVSIL
-348 ILKQQEPSRITEK
+348 LLKQYSPDVITSR
-361 VARLSAIAMRLEIKE
+361 VQQLSAIAMRMEIKD
-376 GINNCTLINDYYN
+376 GINNCTLVNDYYN

-413 ILSDFMDTGR
+413 ILSDFMDTGK
-423 AGSDLYPSIAETLRQ
+423 AGDDLYPSIAETLRQ

-449 RLSEQRHDFASNS
+449 HLSEHRHDFSANS

-476 RENFK
+476 RDNFNN
-481 DQVILIKGARVF
+481 QIILIKGARAF
-493 QFEFIAGF
+493 QFEYIAGF
-501 LQKQSHGTVLEVDLD
+501 LQKQSHSTILEVDLD

-522 NHFRRLTDAHLAVM
+522 NHFRSLTDAHIAVM

-605 LDILEDFNGALRKH
+605 LDILEDFNRALNKH

-639 DERDI
+639 DEQDL
-644 PRLLAFFEAERAVYI
+644 PQLLEFFQTERSVYI
-659 RSLFSHLAGSDE
+659 RSMFSHLAGSDE
-671 AVHDEF
+671 TVHDEF

-682 HLFERMTQQIQA
+682 HLFERMTERIQA
-694 RFDYKIW
+694 QFNYKIW

-713 PRYHFDMVRLGIGL
+713 PQYHFDMVRLGIGL
-727 HGISAV
+727 HGISATHANL
-733 QADLIPVSSF
+733 QPVSSF
-743 KTYISSIREVPEGQS
+743 KTYISSIRNVPADQS
-758 IGYGRKSFTSRPSR
+758 IGYGRKSYTTRPSR
-772 IAVIMVGYA
+772 IAVIPVGYA

-790 RAGQVFVKG
+790 RVGNVFIKG

-815 DVTGTDAAVGDEV
+815 DVTDTNATIGDEV
-828 EIFGKHIPVTKVAEQ
+828 EIFGKHILVTELSEQ
-843 LGTIPYEV
+843 LGTIPYEI
-851 LTGISQRV
+851 LTGISHRV

>member
-1 MPIQVNTRQ
+1 MN
-10 SPLSEIFFLPRV
+10 
-22 NPTSKIR
+22 
-29 SFVPVKTTHLNIV
+29 
-42 NLLFPIFNFQFSI
+42 
-55 IMEEIAEIINGTL
+55 EIAEIINGTL
-68 HAGTPVKIT
+68 HSGIPVEIT

-83 RSVVDP
+83 RSVVTP
-89 VHTLFFAL
+89 EHTLFFAL
-97 KGRNHNAHD
+97 TGNNHNGHD
-106 YIHTLYDDGIRS
+106 YIRTLYTDGVRA
-118 FVISEFRDSFRQLT
+118 FVISEFREEFNQLT
-132 EANFI
+132 GANFI
-137 MVPNVLAALQ
+137 VVENVLTALQ
-147 LLAAHHR
+147 QLAAHHR
-154 QQVQA
+154 QHTQA

-179 LLVNDYFVYRS
+179 LLANDHAVYRS

-201 LSLLGIDRKA
+201 LSLLGIDPKTEI
-211 DLAIIEAGIS
+211 AIIEAGIS

-227 RLQQMIR
+227 HLQQMIQ
-234 PDMGIFTHLG
+234 PTIGIFTHLG
-244 DAHAENF
+244 DAHGENF
-251 SSQQEKLAEKAL
+251 ASREEKLAEKAQ
-263 LFSSC
+263 LFTSC
-268 KWIIGQDGKA
+268 QWVIGQTGEA
-278 LDFIK
+278 LEYIK
-283 TQVPSTVSFLTW
+283 TRVPSTTSFLLW
-295 GENHTA
+295 GEDPKADIHVKTMNIALGHRE
-301 NVQVKTLNVSSIRRE
+301 VQV
-316 VEVTYQYKTFVL
+316 TFGNKHFIL
-328 RIPFVD
+328 DIPFPD
-334 IASFENCMNAVCVL
+334 IASYENCMNAVSIL
-348 ILKQQEPSRITEK
+348 LLKQYSPNVIISR
-361 VARLSAIAMRLEIKE
+361 VQQLSAIAMRMEIKD
-376 GINNCTLINDYYN
+376 GINNCTLVNDYYN

-413 ILSDFMDTGR
+413 ILSDFMDTGKS
-423 AGSDLYPSIAETLRQ
+423 GDDLYPSIAETLRQ

-449 RLSEQRHDFASNS
+449 HLSEHRHDFAANS

-476 RENFK
+476 RDNFNN
-481 DQVILIKGARVF
+481 QIILIKGARAF
-493 QFEFIAGF
+493 QLEYIAGF
-501 LQKQSHGTVLEVDLD
+501 LQKQSHSTILEVDLD

-522 NHFRRLTDAHLAVM
+522 NHFRSLTDAHIAVM

-605 LDILEDFNGALRKH
+605 LDILEDFNQALNKH

-639 DERDI
+639 DEQDI
-644 PRLLAFFEAERAVYI
+644 PQLLEFFGTERSVYI
-659 RSLFSHLAGSDE
+659 RSIFSHLAGSDE
-671 AVHDEF
+671 TMHDEF

-682 HLFERMTQQIQA
+682 HLFERMTERIQTQ
-694 RFDYKIW
+694 FNYKIW

-713 PRYHFDMVRLGIGL
+713 PQYHFDLVRLGIGL
-727 HGISAV
+727 HGISATNAQL
-733 QADLIPVSSF
+733 QAVSSF
-743 KTYISSIREVPEGQS
+743 KTYISSIRNVPEGQS
-758 IGYGRKSFTSRPSR
+758 IGYGRKSYTTRPSR
-772 IAVIMVGYA
+772 IAVIPVGYA

-790 RAGQVFVKG
+790 RAGNVFVKG

-815 DVTGTDAAVGDEV
+815 DITDTDATIGDEV
-828 EIFGKHIPVTKVAEQ
+828 EIFGKHIPVSELAEQ
-843 LGTIPYEV
+843 LGTIPYEI
-851 LTGISQRV
+851 LTGISFRV

>member
-1 MPIQVNTRQ
+1 MN
-10 SPLSEIFFLPRV
+10 
-22 NPTSKIR
+22 
-29 SFVPVKTTHLNIV
+29 
-42 NLLFPIFNFQFSI
+42 
-55 IMEEIAEIINGTL
+55 EIAEIINGTL
-68 HAGTPVKIT
+68 HSGIPVEIM

-83 RSVVDP
+83 RSVVTP
-89 VHTLFFAL
+89 EHTLFFAL
-97 KGRNHNAHD
+97 TGNNHNGHD
-106 YIHTLYDDGIRS
+106 YIRTLYTDGVRA
-118 FVISEFRDSFRQLT
+118 FVISEFREEFNQLT
-132 EANFI
+132 GANFI
-137 MVPNVLAALQ
+137 VVENVLTALQ
-147 LLAAHHR
+147 QLAAHHR
-154 QQVQA
+154 QHTQA

-179 LLVNDYFVYRS
+179 LLANDHAVYRS

-201 LSLLGIDRKA
+201 LSLLGIDPKTEI
-211 DLAIIEAGIS
+211 AIIEAGIS

-227 RLQQMIR
+227 HLQQMIQ
-234 PDMGIFTHLG
+234 PTIGIFTHLG
-244 DAHAENF
+244 DAHGENF
-251 SSQQEKLAEKAL
+251 ASREEKLAEKAQ
-263 LFSSC
+263 LFTSC
-268 KWIIGQDGKA
+268 QWVIGQTGEA
-278 LDFIK
+278 LEYIK
-283 TQVPSTVSFLTW
+283 TRVPSTTSFLLW
-295 GENHTA
+295 GEDPKADIHVKTMNIALGHRE
-301 NVQVKTLNVSSIRRE
+301 VQV
-316 VEVTYQYKTFVL
+316 TFGNKHFIL
-328 RIPFVD
+328 DIPFPD
-334 IASFENCMNAVCVL
+334 IASYENCMNAVSIL
-348 ILKQQEPSRITEK
+348 LLKQYSPDVITSR
-361 VARLSAIAMRLEIKE
+361 VQQLSAIAMRMEIKD
-376 GINNCTLINDYYN
+376 GINNCTLVNDYYN

-413 ILSDFMDTGR
+413 ILSDFMDTGK
-423 AGSDLYPSIAETLRQ
+423 AGDDLYPSIAETLRQ

-449 RLSEQRHDFASNS
+449 HLSEHRHDFSANS

-476 RENFK
+476 RDNFNN
-481 DQVILIKGARVF
+481 QIILIKGARAF
-493 QFEFIAGF
+493 QFEYIAGF
-501 LQKQSHGTVLEVDLD
+501 LQKQSHSTILEVDLD

-522 NHFRRLTDAHLAVM
+522 NHFRSLTDAHIAVM

-605 LDILEDFNGALRKH
+605 LDILEDFNRALNKH

-639 DERDI
+639 DEQDL
-644 PRLLAFFEAERAVYI
+644 PQLLEFFQTERSVYI
-659 RSLFSHLAGSDE
+659 RSMFSHLAGSDE
-671 AVHDEF
+671 TVHDEF

-682 HLFERMTQQIQA
+682 HLFERMTERIQA
-694 RFDYKIW
+694 QFNYKIW

-713 PRYHFDMVRLGIGL
+713 PQYHFDMVRLGIGL
-727 HGISAV
+727 HGISATHANL
-733 QADLIPVSSF
+733 QPVSSF
-743 KTYISSIREVPEGQS
+743 KTYISSIRNVPTDQS
-758 IGYGRKSFTSRPSR
+758 IGYGRKSYTTRPSR
-772 IAVIMVGYA
+772 IAVIPVGYA

-790 RAGQVFVKG
+790 RVGNVFIKG

-815 DVTGTDAAVGDEV
+815 DVTDTNATIGDEV
-828 EIFGKHIPVTKVAEQ
+828 EIFGKHILVTELSEQ
-843 LGTIPYEV
+843 LGTIPYEI
-851 LTGISQRV
+851 LTGISHRV

>member
-1 MPIQVNTRQ
+1 MN
-10 SPLSEIFFLPRV
+10 
-22 NPTSKIR
+22 
-29 SFVPVKTTHLNIV
+29 
-42 NLLFPIFNFQFSI
+42 
-55 IMEEIAEIINGTL
+55 EIAEIINGTL
-68 HAGTPVKIT
+68 HSGIPVEIT

-83 RSVVDP
+83 RSVVTP
-89 VHTLFFAL
+89 EHTLFFAL
-97 KGRNHNAHD
+97 TGNNHNGHD
-106 YIHTLYDDGIRS
+106 YIRTLYTDGVRA
-118 FVISEFRDSFRQLT
+118 FVISEFREEFNQLT
-132 EANFI
+132 DTNFI
-137 MVPNVLAALQ
+137 VVENVLTALQ
-147 LLAAHHR
+147 QLAAHHR
-154 QQVQA
+154 QHTQA

-179 LLVNDYFVYRS
+179 LLANDHAVYRS

-201 LSLLGIDRKA
+201 LSLLGIDPKTEI
-211 DLAIIEAGIS
+211 AIIEAGIS

-227 RLQQMIR
+227 HLQQMIQ
-234 PDMGIFTHLG
+234 PTIGIFTHLG
-244 DAHAENF
+244 DAHGENF
-251 SSQQEKLAEKAL
+251 ASREEKLAEKAQ
-263 LFSSC
+263 LFTSC
-268 KWIIGQDGKA
+268 QWVIGQTGEA
-278 LDFIK
+278 LEYIK
-283 TQVPSTVSFLTW
+283 TRVPSITSFFLW
-295 GENHTA
+295 GEDPQADIHVKTMNITLGHRE
-301 NVQVKTLNVSSIRRE
+301 VQV
-316 VEVTYQYKTFVL
+316 TFGNKHFIL
-328 RIPFVD
+328 DIPFPD
-334 IASFENCMNAVCVL
+334 IASYENCMNAVSIL
-348 ILKQQEPSRITEK
+348 LLKQYSPDVITSR
-361 VARLSAIAMRLEIKE
+361 VQQLSAIAMRMEIKD
-376 GINNCTLINDYYN
+376 GINNCTLVNDYYN

-413 ILSDFMDTGR
+413 ILSDFMDTGK
-423 AGSDLYPSIAETLRQ
+423 AGDDLYPSIAETLRQ

-449 RLSEQRHDFASNS
+449 HLSEHRHDFAANS
-462 RFYEDTEHFLRQEE
+462 QFYEDTEHFLRQEE
-476 RENFK
+476 RDNFNN
-481 DQVILIKGARVF
+481 QIILIKGARAF
-493 QFEFIAGF
+493 QFEYIAGF
-501 LQKQSHGTVLEVDLD
+501 LQKQSHSTILEVDLD

-522 NHFRRLTDAHLAVM
+522 NHFRSLTDAHIAVM

-605 LDILEDFNGALRKH
+605 LDILEDFNRALNKH

-639 DERDI
+639 DEQDL
-644 PRLLAFFEAERAVYI
+644 PRLLEFFKTEHSVYI
-659 RSLFSHLAGSDE
+659 RSMFSHLAGSDE
-671 AVHDEF
+671 TAHDEF

-682 HLFERMTQQIQA
+682 HLFERMTERIQA
-694 RFDYKIW
+694 QFNYKIW

-713 PRYHFDMVRLGIGL
+713 PQYHFDMVRLGIGL
-727 HGISAV
+727 HGISATHANL
-733 QADLIPVSSF
+733 QPVSSF

-758 IGYGRKSFTSRPSR
+758 IGYGRKSYTTRPSR
-772 IAVIMVGYA
+772 IAVIPVGYA

-790 RAGQVFVKG
+790 RVGNVFVKG

-815 DVTGTDAAVGDEV
+815 DVTDTNATVGDEV
-828 EIFGKHIPVTKVAEQ
+828 EIFGKHILVTELSEQ
-843 LGTIPYEV
+843 LGTIPYEI
-851 LTGISQRV
+851 LTGISHRV

>member
-1 MPIQVNTRQ
+1 MN
-10 SPLSEIFFLPRV
+10 
-22 NPTSKIR
+22 
-29 SFVPVKTTHLNIV
+29 
-42 NLLFPIFNFQFSI
+42 
-55 IMEEIAEIINGTL
+55 EIAEIINGTL
-68 HAGTPVKIT
+68 HSGIPVEIT

-83 RSVVDP
+83 RSVVTP
-89 VHTLFFAL
+89 EHTLFFAL
-97 KGRNHNAHD
+97 TGNNHNGHD
-106 YIHTLYDDGIRS
+106 YIRTLYTDGVRA
-118 FVISEFRDSFRQLT
+118 FVISEFREEFNQLT
-132 EANFI
+132 DANFI
-137 MVPNVLAALQ
+137 VVENVLTALQ
-147 LLAAHHR
+147 QLAAHHR
-154 QQVQA
+154 QHTQA

-179 LLVNDYFVYRS
+179 LLANDHAVYRS

-201 LSLLGIDRKA
+201 LSLLGIDPKTEI
-211 DLAIIEAGIS
+211 AIIEAGIS

-227 RLQQMIR
+227 HLQQMIQ
-234 PDMGIFTHLG
+234 PTIGIFTHLG
-244 DAHAENF
+244 DAHGENF
-251 SSQQEKLAEKAL
+251 ASREEKLAEKAQ
-263 LFSSC
+263 LFTSC
-268 KWIIGQDGKA
+268 QWVIGQTGEA
-278 LDFIK
+278 LEYIK
-283 TQVPSTVSFLTW
+283 TRVPSITSFFLW
-295 GENHTA
+295 GEDPKADIHVKTMNIALGHRE
-301 NVQVKTLNVSSIRRE
+301 VQV
-316 VEVTYQYKTFVL
+316 TFGNKHFIL
-328 RIPFVD
+328 DIPFPD
-334 IASFENCMNAVCVL
+334 IASYENCMNAVSIL
-348 ILKQQEPSRITEK
+348 LLKQYSPDVITSR
-361 VARLSAIAMRLEIKE
+361 VQQLSAIAMRMEIKD
-376 GINNCTLINDYYN
+376 GINNCTLVNDYYN

-413 ILSDFMDTGR
+413 ILSDFMDTGK
-423 AGSDLYPSIAETLRQ
+423 AGDDLYPSIAETLRQ

-449 RLSEQRHDFASNS
+449 HLSEHRHDFAANS
-462 RFYEDTEHFLRQEE
+462 QFYEDTEHFLRQEE
-476 RENFK
+476 RDNFNN
-481 DQVILIKGARVF
+481 QIILIKGARAF
-493 QFEFIAGF
+493 QFEYIAGF
-501 LQKQSHGTVLEVDLD
+501 LQKQSHSTILEVDLD

-522 NHFRRLTDAHLAVM
+522 NHFRSLTDAHIAVM

-605 LDILEDFNGALRKH
+605 LDILEDFNRALNKH

-639 DERDI
+639 DEQDLL
-644 PRLLAFFEAERAVYI
+644 RLLEFFKTEHSVYI
-659 RSLFSHLAGSDE
+659 RSMFSHLAGSDE
-671 AVHDEF
+671 TAHDEF

-682 HLFERMTQQIQA
+682 HLFERMTERIQA
-694 RFDYKIW
+694 QFNYKIW

-713 PRYHFDMVRLGIGL
+713 PQYHFDMVRLGIGL
-727 HGISAV
+727 HGISATHANL
-733 QADLIPVSSF
+733 QPVSSF

-758 IGYGRKSFTSRPSR
+758 IGYGRKSYTTRPSR
-772 IAVIMVGYA
+772 IAVIPVGYA

-790 RAGQVFVKG
+790 RVGNVFVKG

-815 DVTGTDAAVGDEV
+815 DVTDTNATVGDEV
-828 EIFGKHIPVTKVAEQ
+828 EIFGKHILVTELSEQ
-843 LGTIPYEV
+843 LGTIPYEI
-851 LTGISQRV
+851 LTGISHRV

>member
-1 MPIQVNTRQ
+1 MN
-10 SPLSEIFFLPRV
+10 
-22 NPTSKIR
+22 
-29 SFVPVKTTHLNIV
+29 
-42 NLLFPIFNFQFSI
+42 
-55 IMEEIAEIINGTL
+55 EIAEIINGTL
-68 HAGTPVKIT
+68 HSGIPVEII

-83 RSVVDP
+83 RSVVTP
-89 VHTLFFAL
+89 EHTLFFAL
-97 KGRNHNAHD
+97 TGNNHNGHD
-106 YIHTLYDDGIRS
+106 YIRTLYSDGMRA
-118 FVISEFRDSFRQLT
+118 FVISEFREEFNQLT
-132 EANFI
+132 GANFI
-137 MVPNVLAALQ
+137 VVENVLTALQ
-147 LLAAHHR
+147 QLAAHHR
-154 QQVQA
+154 QHTQA

-179 LLVNDYFVYRS
+179 LLANDHAVYRS

-201 LSLLGIDRKA
+201 LSLLGIDPKTEI
-211 DLAIIEAGIS
+211 AIIEAGIS

-227 RLQQMIR
+227 HLQQMIQ
-234 PDMGIFTHLG
+234 PTIGIFTHLG
-244 DAHAENF
+244 DAHGENF
-251 SSQQEKLAEKAL
+251 ASKEEKLAEKAQ
-263 LFSSC
+263 LFTSC
-268 KWIIGQDGKA
+268 QWVIGQTGEA
-278 LDFIK
+278 LEYIK
-283 TQVPSTVSFLTW
+283 TRVPSTTSFLLW
-295 GENHTA
+295 GEDPKADIHVKTMDIA
-301 NVQVKTLNVSSIRRE
+301 LGHREVQV
-316 VEVTYQYKTFVL
+316 TFGNKHFIL
-328 RIPFVD
+328 DIPFPD
-334 IASFENCMNAVCVL
+334 IASYENCMNAVSIL
-348 ILKQQEPSRITEK
+348 LLKQYSPNVIISR
-361 VARLSAIAMRLEIKE
+361 VQQLSAIAMRMEIKD
-376 GINNCTLINDYYN
+376 GINNCTLVNDYYN

-401 LATQDASKERVV
+401 LAIQDASKERVV
-413 ILSDFMDTGR
+413 ILSDFMDTGKS
-423 AGSDLYPSIAETLRQ
+423 GDDLYPSIAETLRQ

-449 RLSEQRHDFASNS
+449 HLSEHRHDFAANS

-476 RENFK
+476 RDNFNN
-481 DQVILIKGARVF
+481 QIILIKGARAF
-493 QFEFIAGF
+493 QLEYIAGF
-501 LQKQSHGTVLEVDLD
+501 LQKQSHSTILEVDLD

-522 NHFRRLTDAHLAVM
+522 NHFRSLTDAHIAVM

-605 LDILEDFNGALRKH
+605 LDILEDFNQALNKH

-639 DERDI
+639 DEQDI
-644 PRLLAFFEAERAVYI
+644 PQLLEFFGTERSVYI
-659 RSLFSHLAGSDE
+659 RSIFSHLAGSDE
-671 AVHDEF
+671 TMHDEF

-682 HLFERMTQQIQA
+682 HLFERMTERIQTQ
-694 RFDYKIW
+694 FNYKIW

-713 PRYHFDMVRLGIGL
+713 PQYHFDMVRLGIGL
-727 HGISAV
+727 HGISATHANL
-733 QADLIPVSSF
+733 QPVSSF
-743 KTYISSIREVPEGQS
+743 KTYISSIRNVPEGQS
-758 IGYGRKSFTSRPSR
+758 IGYGRKSYTTRSSR
-772 IAVIMVGYA
+772 IAVIPVGYA

-790 RAGQVFVKG
+790 RVGNVFIKG

-815 DVTGTDAAVGDEV
+815 DVTDTNATIGDEV
-828 EIFGKHIPVTKVAEQ
+828 EIFGKHILVTELSEQ
-843 LGTIPYEV
+843 LGTIPYEI
-851 LTGISQRV
+851 LTGISHRV

>member
-1 MPIQVNTRQ
+1 MN
-10 SPLSEIFFLPRV
+10 
-22 NPTSKIR
+22 
-29 SFVPVKTTHLNIV
+29 
-42 NLLFPIFNFQFSI
+42 
-55 IMEEIAEIINGTL
+55 EIAEIINGTL
-68 HAGTPVKIT
+68 HSGIPVEIM

-83 RSVVDP
+83 RSVVTP
-89 VHTLFFAL
+89 EHTLFFAL
-97 KGRNHNAHD
+97 TGNNHNGHD
-106 YIHTLYDDGIRS
+106 YIRTLYSDGMRA
-118 FVISEFRDSFRQLT
+118 FVISEFREEFNQLT
-132 EANFI
+132 GANFI
-137 MVPNVLAALQ
+137 VVENVLTALQ
-147 LLAAHHR
+147 QLAAHHR
-154 QQVQA
+154 QHTQA

-179 LLVNDYFVYRS
+179 LLVNDHAVYRS

-201 LSLLGIDRKA
+201 LSLLGIDPKTEI
-211 DLAIIEAGIS
+211 AIIEAGIS
-221 QKGEMQ
+221 LKGEMQ
-227 RLQQMIR
+227 HLQQMIQ
-234 PDMGIFTHLG
+234 PTIGIFTHLG
-244 DAHAENF
+244 DAHGENF
-251 SSQQEKLAEKAL
+251 ASKEEKLAEKAQ
-263 LFSSC
+263 LFTSC
-268 KWIIGQDGKA
+268 QWVIGQTGEA
-278 LDFIK
+278 LEYIK
-283 TQVPSTVSFLTW
+283 TRVPSTTSFLLW
-295 GENHTA
+295 GEDPKADIHVKTMNIALGHRE
-301 NVQVKTLNVSSIRRE
+301 VQV
-316 VEVTYQYKTFVL
+316 TFGNKHFIL
-328 RIPFVD
+328 DIPFPD
-334 IASFENCMNAVCVL
+334 IASYENCMNAVSIL
-348 ILKQQEPSRITEK
+348 LLKQYSPNVIISR
-361 VARLSAIAMRLEIKE
+361 VQQLSAIAMRMEIKD
-376 GINNCTLINDYYN
+376 GINNCTLVNDYYN

-413 ILSDFMDTGR
+413 ILSDFMDTGKS
-423 AGSDLYPSIAETLRQ
+423 GDDLYPSIAETLRQ

-449 RLSEQRHDFASNS
+449 HLSEHRHDFAANS

-476 RENFK
+476 RDNFNN
-481 DQVILIKGARVF
+481 QIILIKGARAF
-493 QFEFIAGF
+493 QLEYIAGF
-501 LQKQSHGTVLEVDLD
+501 LQKQSHSTILEVDLD

-522 NHFRRLTDAHLAVM
+522 NHFRSLTDAHIAVM

-605 LDILEDFNGALRKH
+605 LDILEDFNQALNKH

-639 DERDI
+639 DEQDI
-644 PRLLAFFEAERAVYI
+644 PQLLEFFGTERSVYI
-659 RSLFSHLAGSDE
+659 RSIFSHLAGSDE
-671 AVHDEF
+671 TMHDEF

-682 HLFERMTQQIQA
+682 HLFERMTERIQTQ
-694 RFDYKIW
+694 FNYKIW

-713 PRYHFDMVRLGIGL
+713 PQYHFDLVRLGIGL
-727 HGISAV
+727 HGISATNAQL
-733 QADLIPVSSF
+733 QAVSSF
-743 KTYISSIREVPEGQS
+743 KTYISSIRNVPEGQS
-758 IGYGRKSFTSRPSR
+758 IGYGRKSYTTRPSR
-772 IAVIMVGYA
+772 IAVIPVGYA

-790 RAGQVFVKG
+790 RAGNVFVKG

-815 DVTGTDAAVGDEV
+815 DITDTDATTGDEV
-828 EIFGKHIPVTKVAEQ
+828 EIFGKHIPVTELAEQ
-843 LGTIPYEV
+843 LGTIPYEI
-851 LTGISQRV
+851 LTGISFRV

>member
-1 MPIQVNTRQ
+1 MN
-10 SPLSEIFFLPRV
+10 EI
-22 NPTSKIR
+22 T
-29 SFVPVKTTHLNIV
+29 
-42 NLLFPIFNFQFSI
+42 
-55 IMEEIAEIINGTL
+55 EIINGTL
-68 HAGTPVKIT
+68 HSGIPVEIT

-83 RSVVDP
+83 RSVVTP
-89 VHTLFFAL
+89 EHTLFFAL
-97 KGRNHNAHD
+97 TGNNHNGHD
-106 YIHTLYDDGIRS
+106 YIRTLYTDGVRA
-118 FVISEFRDSFRQLT
+118 FVISEFREEFNQLT
-132 EANFI
+132 GANFI
-137 MVPNVLAALQ
+137 VVENVLTALQ
-147 LLAAHHR
+147 QLAAHHR
-154 QQVQA
+154 QHTQA

-179 LLVNDYFVYRS
+179 LLANDHAVYRS

-201 LSLLGIDRKA
+201 LSLLGIDPKTEI
-211 DLAIIEAGIS
+211 AIIEAGIS

-227 RLQQMIR
+227 HLQQMIQ
-234 PDMGIFTHLG
+234 PTIGIFTHLG
-244 DAHAENF
+244 DAHGENF
-251 SSQQEKLAEKAL
+251 ASREEKLAEKAQ
-263 LFSSC
+263 LFTSC
-268 KWIIGQDGKA
+268 QWVIGQTGEA
-278 LDFIK
+278 LEYIK
-283 TQVPSTVSFLTW
+283 TRVPSTTSFLLW
-295 GENHTA
+295 GEDPKADIHVKTMNIALGHRE
-301 NVQVKTLNVSSIRRE
+301 VQVTFGNKHFILN
-316 VEVTYQYKTFVL
+316 
-328 RIPFVD
+328 IPFPD
-334 IASFENCMNAVCVL
+334 IASYENCMNAVSIL
-348 ILKQQEPSRITEK
+348 LLKQYSPDVITSR
-361 VARLSAIAMRLEIKE
+361 VQQLSAIAMRMEIKD
-376 GINNCTLINDYYN
+376 GINNCTLVNDYYN

-413 ILSDFMDTGR
+413 ILSDFMDTGK
-423 AGSDLYPSIAETLRQ
+423 AGDDLYPSIAETLRQ

-449 RLSEQRHDFASNS
+449 HLSEHRHDFAANS

-476 RENFK
+476 RDNFNN
-481 DQVILIKGARVF
+481 QIILIKGARAF
-493 QFEFIAGF
+493 QFEYIAGF
-501 LQKQSHGTVLEVDLD
+501 LQKQSHSTILEVDLD

-522 NHFRRLTDAHLAVM
+522 NHFRSLTDAHIAVM

-605 LDILEDFNGALRKH
+605 LDILEDFNRALNKH

-639 DERDI
+639 DEQDL
-644 PRLLAFFEAERAVYI
+644 PRLLEFFKTERSVYI
-659 RSLFSHLAGSDE
+659 RSMFSHLAGSDE
-671 AVHDEF
+671 TVHDEF

-682 HLFERMTQQIQA
+682 HLFERMTERIQA
-694 RFDYKIW
+694 QFNYKIW

-713 PRYHFDMVRLGIGL
+713 PQYHFDMVRLGIGL
-727 HGISAV
+727 HGISATHANL
-733 QADLIPVSSF
+733 QPVSSF

-758 IGYGRKSFTSRPSR
+758 IGYGRKSYTTRPSR
-772 IAVIMVGYA
+772 IAVIPVGYA

-790 RAGQVFVKG
+790 RVGNVFVKG

-815 DVTGTDAAVGDEV
+815 DVTDTNAAIGDEV
-828 EIFGKHIPVTKVAEQ
+828 EIFGKHILVSELSEQ
-843 LGTIPYEV
+843 LGTIPYEI
-851 LTGISQRV
+851 LTGISHRV

>member
-1 MPIQVNTRQ
+1 MN
-10 SPLSEIFFLPRV
+10 
-22 NPTSKIR
+22 
-29 SFVPVKTTHLNIV
+29 
-42 NLLFPIFNFQFSI
+42 
-55 IMEEIAEIINGTL
+55 EIAEIINGTL
-68 HAGTPVKIT
+68 HSGIPVEIM

-83 RSVVDP
+83 RSVVTP
-89 VHTLFFAL
+89 EHTLFFAL
-97 KGRNHNAHD
+97 TGNNHNGHD
-106 YIHTLYDDGIRS
+106 YIRTLYSDGMRA
-118 FVISEFRDSFRQLT
+118 FVISEFREEFNQLT
-132 EANFI
+132 GANFI
-137 MVPNVLAALQ
+137 VVENVLTALQ
-147 LLAAHHR
+147 QLAAHHR
-154 QQVQA
+154 QHTQA

-179 LLVNDYFVYRS
+179 LLANDHAVYRS

-201 LSLLGIDRKA
+201 LSLLGIDPKTEI
-211 DLAIIEAGIS
+211 AIIEAGIS

-227 RLQQMIR
+227 HLQQMIQ
-234 PDMGIFTHLG
+234 PTIGIFTHLG
-244 DAHAENF
+244 DAHGENF
-251 SSQQEKLAEKAL
+251 ASKEEKLAEKAQ
-263 LFSSC
+263 LFTSC
-268 KWIIGQDGKA
+268 QWVIGQTGEA
-278 LDFIK
+278 LEYIK
-283 TQVPSTVSFLTW
+283 TRVPSTTSFLLW
-295 GENHTA
+295 GEDPKADIHVKTMDIA
-301 NVQVKTLNVSSIRRE
+301 LGHREVQV
-316 VEVTYQYKTFVL
+316 TFGNKHFIL
-328 RIPFVD
+328 DIPFPD
-334 IASFENCMNAVCVL
+334 IASYENCMNAVSIL
-348 ILKQQEPSRITEK
+348 LLKQYSPNVIISR
-361 VARLSAIAMRLEIKE
+361 VQQLSAIAMRMEIKD
-376 GINNCTLINDYYN
+376 GINNCTLVNDYYN

-413 ILSDFMDTGR
+413 ILSDFMDTGKS
-423 AGSDLYPSIAETLRQ
+423 GDDLYPSIAETLRQ

-449 RLSEQRHDFASNS
+449 HLSEHRHDFAANS

-476 RENFK
+476 RDNFNN
-481 DQVILIKGARVF
+481 QIILIKGARAF
-493 QFEFIAGF
+493 QLEYIAGF
-501 LQKQSHGTVLEVDLD
+501 LQKQSHSTILEVDLD

-522 NHFRRLTDAHLAVM
+522 NHFRSLTDAHIAVM

-572 RAAGITIP
+572 RAAGSTIP

-605 LDILEDFNGALRKH
+605 LDILEDFNQALNKH

-639 DERDI
+639 DEQDI
-644 PRLLAFFEAERAVYI
+644 PQLLEFFGTERSVYI
-659 RSLFSHLAGSDE
+659 RSIFSHLAGSDE
-671 AVHDEF
+671 TMHDEF

-682 HLFERMTQQIQA
+682 HLFERMTERIQTQ
-694 RFDYKIW
+694 FNYKIW

-713 PRYHFDMVRLGIGL
+713 PQYHFDMVRLGIGL
-727 HGISAV
+727 HGISATHANL
-733 QADLIPVSSF
+733 QPVSSF
-743 KTYISSIREVPEGQS
+743 KTYISSIRNVPEGQS
-758 IGYGRKSFTSRPSR
+758 IGYGRKSYTTRSSR
-772 IAVIMVGYA
+772 IAVIPVGYA

-790 RAGQVFVKG
+790 RVGNVFIKG

-815 DVTGTDAAVGDEV
+815 DVTDTNAAIGDEV
-828 EIFGKHIPVTKVAEQ
+828 EIFGKHILVTELSEQ
-843 LGTIPYEV
+843 LGTIPYEI
-851 LTGISQRV
+851 LTGISHRV

>member
-1 MPIQVNTRQ
+1 MN
-10 SPLSEIFFLPRV
+10 
-22 NPTSKIR
+22 
-29 SFVPVKTTHLNIV
+29 
-42 NLLFPIFNFQFSI
+42 
-55 IMEEIAEIINGTL
+55 EIAEIINGTL
-68 HAGTPVKIT
+68 HSGIPVEIM

-83 RSVVDP
+83 RSVVTP
-89 VHTLFFAL
+89 EHTLFFAL
-97 KGRNHNAHD
+97 TGNNHNGHD
-106 YIHTLYDDGIRS
+106 YIRTLYSDGMRA
-118 FVISEFRDSFRQLT
+118 FVISEFREEFNQLT
-132 EANFI
+132 GANFI
-137 MVPNVLAALQ
+137 VVENVLTALQ
-147 LLAAHHR
+147 QLAAHHR
-154 QQVQA
+154 QHTQA

-179 LLVNDYFVYRS
+179 LLVNDHAVYRS

-201 LSLLGIDRKA
+201 LSLLGIDPKTEI
-211 DLAIIEAGIS
+211 AIIEAGIS
-221 QKGEMQ
+221 LKGEMQ
-227 RLQQMIR
+227 HLQQMIQ
-234 PDMGIFTHLG
+234 PTIGIFTHLG
-244 DAHAENF
+244 DAHGENF
-251 SSQQEKLAEKAL
+251 ASKEEKLAEKAQ
-263 LFSSC
+263 LFTSC
-268 KWIIGQDGKA
+268 QWVIGQTGEA
-278 LDFIK
+278 LEYIK
-283 TQVPSTVSFLTW
+283 TRVPSTTSFLLW
-295 GENHTA
+295 GEDPKADIHVKTMNIALGHRE
-301 NVQVKTLNVSSIRRE
+301 VQV
-316 VEVTYQYKTFVL
+316 TFGNKHFIL
-328 RIPFVD
+328 DIPFPD
-334 IASFENCMNAVCVL
+334 IASYENCMNAVSIL
-348 ILKQQEPSRITEK
+348 LLKQYSPNVIISR
-361 VARLSAIAMRLEIKE
+361 VQQLSAIAMRMEIKD
-376 GINNCTLINDYYN
+376 GINNCTLVNDYYN

-413 ILSDFMDTGR
+413 ILSDFMDTGK
-423 AGSDLYPSIAETLRQ
+423 ADDDLYPSIAETLRQ

-449 RLSEQRHDFASNS
+449 HLSEHRHDFAANS

-476 RENFK
+476 RDNFNN
-481 DQVILIKGARVF
+481 QIILIKGARAF
-493 QFEFIAGF
+493 QLEYIAGF
-501 LQKQSHGTVLEVDLD
+501 LQKQSHSTILEVDLD

-522 NHFRRLTDAHLAVM
+522 NHFRSLTDAHIAVM

-605 LDILEDFNGALRKH
+605 LDILEDFNQALNKH

-639 DERDI
+639 DEQDI
-644 PRLLAFFEAERAVYI
+644 PQLLEFFGTERSVYI
-659 RSLFSHLAGSDE
+659 RSIFSHLAGSDE
-671 AVHDEF
+671 TMHDEF

-682 HLFERMTQQIQA
+682 HLFERMTERIQTQ
-694 RFDYKIW
+694 FNYKIW

-713 PRYHFDMVRLGIGL
+713 PQYHFDMVRLGIGL
-727 HGISAV
+727 HGISATHANL
-733 QADLIPVSSF
+733 QPVSSF
-743 KTYISSIREVPEGQS
+743 KTYISSIRNVPEGQS
-758 IGYGRKSFTSRPSR
+758 IGYGRKSYTTRSSR
-772 IAVIMVGYA
+772 IAVIPVGYA

-790 RAGQVFVKG
+790 RVGNVFIKG

-815 DVTGTDAAVGDEV
+815 DVTDTNATIGDEV
-828 EIFGKHIPVTKVAEQ
+828 EIFGKHILVTELSEQ
-843 LGTIPYEV
+843 LGTIPYEI
-851 LTGISQRV
+851 LTGISHRV

>member
-1 MPIQVNTRQ
+1 MN
-10 SPLSEIFFLPRV
+10 
-22 NPTSKIR
+22 
-29 SFVPVKTTHLNIV
+29 
-42 NLLFPIFNFQFSI
+42 
-55 IMEEIAEIINGTL
+55 EIAEIINGTL
-68 HAGTPVKIT
+68 HSGIPVEIM

-83 RSVVDP
+83 RSVVTP
-89 VHTLFFAL
+89 EHTLFFAL
-97 KGRNHNAHD
+97 TGNNHNGHD
-106 YIHTLYDDGIRS
+106 YIRTLYSDGMRA
-118 FVISEFRDSFRQLT
+118 FVISEFREEFNQLT
-132 EANFI
+132 GANFI
-137 MVPNVLAALQ
+137 VVENVLTALQ
-147 LLAAHHR
+147 QLAAHHR
-154 QQVQA
+154 QHTQA

-179 LLVNDYFVYRS
+179 LLANDHAVYRS

-201 LSLLGIDRKA
+201 LSLLGIDPKTEI
-211 DLAIIEAGIS
+211 AIIEAGIS

-227 RLQQMIR
+227 HLQQMIQ
-234 PDMGIFTHLG
+234 PTIGIFTHLG
-244 DAHAENF
+244 DAHGENF
-251 SSQQEKLAEKAL
+251 ASKEEKLAEKAQ
-263 LFSSC
+263 LFTSC
-268 KWIIGQDGKA
+268 QWVIGQTGEA
-278 LDFIK
+278 LEYIK
-283 TQVPSTVSFLTW
+283 TRVPSTTSFLLW
-295 GENHTA
+295 GEDPKADIHVKTMDIA
-301 NVQVKTLNVSSIRRE
+301 LGHREVQV
-316 VEVTYQYKTFVL
+316 TFGNKHFIL
-328 RIPFVD
+328 DIPFPD
-334 IASFENCMNAVCVL
+334 IASYENCMNAVSIL
-348 ILKQQEPSRITEK
+348 LLKQYSPNVIISR
-361 VARLSAIAMRLEIKE
+361 VQQLSAIAMRMEIKD
-376 GINNCTLINDYYN
+376 GINNCTLVNDYYN

-413 ILSDFMDTGR
+413 ILSDFMDTGKS
-423 AGSDLYPSIAETLRQ
+423 GDDLYPSIAETLRQ

-449 RLSEQRHDFASNS
+449 HLSEHRHDFAANS

-476 RENFK
+476 RDNFNN
-481 DQVILIKGARVF
+481 QIILIKGARAF
-493 QFEFIAGF
+493 QLEYIAGF
-501 LQKQSHGTVLEVDLD
+501 LQKQSHSTILEVDLD

-522 NHFRRLTDAHLAVM
+522 NHFRSLTDAHIAVM

-605 LDILEDFNGALRKH
+605 LDILEDFNQALNKH

-639 DERDI
+639 DEQDI
-644 PRLLAFFEAERAVYI
+644 PQLLEFFEAERSVYI
-659 RSLFSHLAGSDE
+659 RSIFSHLAGSDE
-671 AVHDEF
+671 TMHDEF

-682 HLFERMTQQIQA
+682 HLFERMTERIQTQ
-694 RFDYKIW
+694 FNYKIW

-713 PRYHFDMVRLGIGL
+713 PQYHFDMVRLGIGL
-727 HGISAV
+727 HGISATHANL
-733 QADLIPVSSF
+733 QPVSSF
-743 KTYISSIREVPEGQS
+743 KTYISSIRNVPEGQS
-758 IGYGRKSFTSRPSR
+758 IGYGRKSYTTRSSR
-772 IAVIMVGYA
+772 IAVIPVGYA

-790 RAGQVFVKG
+790 RVGNVFIKG

-815 DVTGTDAAVGDEV
+815 DVTDTNATIGDEV
-828 EIFGKHIPVTKVAEQ
+828 EIFGKHILVTELSEQ
-843 LGTIPYEV
+843 LGTIPYEI
-851 LTGISQRV
+851 LTGISHRV

>member
-1 MPIQVNTRQ
+1 LKIA
-10 SPLSEIFFLPRV
+10 
-22 NPTSKIR
+22 NP
-29 SFVPVKTTHLNIV
+29 SFS
-42 NLLFPIFNFQFSI
+42 IFNFQFSI
-55 IMEEIAEIINGTL
+55 IMNEIAEIINGTL
-68 HAGTPVKIT
+68 HSGIPVEIT

-83 RSVVDP
+83 RSVVTP
-89 VHTLFFAL
+89 EHTLFFAL
-97 KGRNHNAHD
+97 TGNNHNGHD
-106 YIHTLYDDGIRS
+106 YIRTLYTDGVRA
-118 FVISEFRDSFRQLT
+118 FVISEFREEFNQLT
-132 EANFI
+132 GANFI
-137 MVPNVLAALQ
+137 VVENVLTALQ
-147 LLAAHHR
+147 QLAAHHR
-154 QQVQA
+154 QHTQA

-179 LLVNDYFVYRS
+179 LLANDHAVYRS

-201 LSLLGIDRKA
+201 LSLLGIDPKTEI
-211 DLAIIEAGIS
+211 AIIEAGIS

-227 RLQQMIR
+227 HLQQMIQ
-234 PDMGIFTHLG
+234 PTIGIFTHLG
-244 DAHAENF
+244 DAHGENF
-251 SSQQEKLAEKAL
+251 ASREEKLAEKAQ
-263 LFSSC
+263 LFTSC
-268 KWIIGQDGKA
+268 QWVIGQTGEA
-278 LDFIK
+278 LEYIK
-283 TQVPSTVSFLTW
+283 TRVPSTTSFLLW
-295 GENHTA
+295 GEDPKADIHVKTMNIALGHRE
-301 NVQVKTLNVSSIRRE
+301 VQV
-316 VEVTYQYKTFVL
+316 TFGNKHFIL
-328 RIPFVD
+328 DIPFPD
-334 IASFENCMNAVCVL
+334 IASYENCMNAVSIL
-348 ILKQQEPSRITEK
+348 LLKQYSPDVITSR
-361 VARLSAIAMRLEIKE
+361 VQQLSAIAMRMEIKD
-376 GINNCTLINDYYN
+376 GINNCTLVNDYYN

-413 ILSDFMDTGR
+413 ILSDFMDTGK
-423 AGSDLYPSIAETLRQ
+423 AGDDLYPSIAETLRQ

-449 RLSEQRHDFASNS
+449 HLSEHRHDFSANS

-476 RENFK
+476 RDNFNN
-481 DQVILIKGARVF
+481 QIILIKGARAF
-493 QFEFIAGF
+493 QFEYIAGF
-501 LQKQSHGTVLEVDLD
+501 LQKQSHSTILEVDLD

-522 NHFRRLTDAHLAVM
+522 NHFRSLTDAHIAVM

-605 LDILEDFNGALRKH
+605 LDILEDFNRALNKH

-639 DERDI
+639 DEQDL
-644 PRLLAFFEAERAVYI
+644 PQLLEFFQTERSVYI
-659 RSLFSHLAGSDE
+659 RSMFSHLAGSDE
-671 AVHDEF
+671 TVHDEF

-682 HLFERMTQQIQA
+682 HLFERMTERIQA
-694 RFDYKIW
+694 QFNYKIW

-713 PRYHFDMVRLGIGL
+713 PQYHFDMVRLGIGL
-727 HGISAV
+727 HGISATHANL
-733 QADLIPVSSF
+733 QPVSSF
-743 KTYISSIREVPEGQS
+743 KTYISSIRNVPTDQS
-758 IGYGRKSFTSRPSR
+758 IGYGRKSYTTRPSR
-772 IAVIMVGYA
+772 IAVIPVGYA

-790 RAGQVFVKG
+790 RVGNVFIKG

-815 DVTGTDAAVGDEV
+815 DVTDTNATIGDEV
-828 EIFGKHIPVTKVAEQ
+828 EIFGKHILVTELSEQ
-843 LGTIPYEV
+843 LGTIPYEI
-851 LTGISQRV
+851 LTGISHRV